1 MHRMPAHRDATSGS
15 EEAAVAHTAA
25 WPGNRSPSPGFG
37 SHPFREAA
45 GTEDG
50 VEHRKLRSID
60 AETVADALAVL
71 MVDLAS
77 ALPGVDRREA
87 LERLANRLDD
97 RGRVA
102 NGTPAAALLGQVSV
116 SLMRMGL

>member
-1 MHRMPAHRDATSGS
+1 MRPAA
-15 EEAAVAHTAA
+15 
-25 WPGNRSPSPGFG
+25 GFG

-45 GTEDG
+45 GTKDG
-50 VEHRKLRSID
+50 VDRRRFRAID

-77 ALPGVDRREA
+77 ALPGVDRREV

-97 RGRVA
+97 RGRTPD
-102 NGTPAAALLGQVSV
+102 GTDAARLLHSV
-116 SLMRMGL
+116 GDTLLRMGC

>member
-1 MHRMPAHRDATSGS
+1 MHRMPAHRDATGGS

-25 WPGNRSPSPGFG
+25 WPGNSSPIPGFA

-50 VEHRKLRSID
+50 VERRRLRAID
-60 AETVADALAVL
+60 VETLADALAVL
-71 MVDLAS
+71 ILDLAS
-77 ALPGVDRREA
+77 ALPGVDRREV

-97 RGRVA
+97 RGRTPD
-102 NGTPAAALLGQVSV
+102 GTDAARLLHSVGGALL
-116 SLMRMGL
+116 RMGC